1 MHDPPHRCA
10 AGALDETGLLFSLD
24 SGGSSSLLDQTS
36 EYLFD
41 VPTVSNTSL
50 FAVSQILLNSAI
62 CAGTLMLP
70 YCYTSGIAVAPLIS
84 LAFAA
89 LSYLSMHFMIACA
102 HDVRAYDYRGLFD
115 HCFGERFRWILN
127 VMICLAQLGNL
138 MIACN
143 SIGDLLSRVVRSKNP
158 IIGCPAFWIFLTTAL
173 VIFPLTWFRDMGR
186 LDVASMASIG
196 LVIVL
201 IVHSLYWA
209 IRDCVVLGFDPRH
222 EFRVATTGRVL
233 ITALGVNSL
242 AYMCHLNLFSCLA
255 TLRNCTVCR
264 AYLVARVTIGAAFV
278 LYNLFACPTW
288 LDKFDAL
295 SKGTALDHYD
305 SWNPLTIIAIVGVC
319 CLFLLSSPVIIW
331 PWRHAVNDLIFG
343 DAPMTPRRWVA
354 LGGFLAF
361 TAALLATLSDD
372 ILALCDIVGGLFSPM
387 IVLGFPAAFYLKC
400 KTRKTRTMK
409 FLAGQ
414 HAVLT
419 VVCIGSCMYDNVRKY
434 AFD

>member
-1 MHDPPHRCA
+1 MTNH
-10 AGALDETGLLFSLD
+10 LDDTGLLFSLE
-24 SGGSSSLLDQTS
+24 SSAPSSFLDNTS
-36 EYLFD
+36 DYLFD
-41 VPTVSNTSL
+41 VPTLSNTSL
-50 FAVSQILLNSAI
+50 FAVFQILLNSAI

-70 YCYTSGIAVAPLIS
+70 YCYMSGIAVAPLIS

-89 LSYLSMHFMIACA
+89 LSYLSMHFMIASA
-102 HDVRAYDYRGLFD
+102 HEVRAYDYRGLFD

-127 VMICLAQLGNL
+127 VMISLVQLGNL

-143 SIGDLLSRVVRSKNP
+143 SIGDLLSRIVRSKNP
-158 IIGCPAFWIFLTTAL
+158 IIGCPAFWIFVTTTF
-173 VIFPLTWFRDMGR
+173 VVFPLTWFRDIGR

-201 IVHSLYWA
+201 IVHSLYWL
-209 IRDCVVLGFDPRH
+209 IRDSIVLGFDPRH
-222 EFRVATTGRVL
+222 EFQVASSGRVL
-233 ITALGVNSL
+233 ITALSVNSL

-255 TLRNCTVCR
+255 TLKNCTVHR
-264 AYLVARVTIGAAFV
+264 AHLVGRVTVGAAFV

-295 SKGTALDHYD
+295 SEGTALDHYD
-305 SWNPLTIIAIVGVC
+305 SRNPITIVAIVGVC

-331 PWRHAVNDLIFG
+331 PWRHAIDNLIFG

-354 LGGFLAF
+354 LGGSLAF
-361 TAALLATLSDD
+361 AAALLATLSDD
-372 ILALCDIVGGLFSPM
+372 ILAFCDIVGGLFSPM

-400 KTRKTRTMK
+400 KSGKTRMMK
-409 FLAGQ
+409 YLTAQ
-414 HAVLT
+414 HLVLT
-419 VVCIGSCMYDNVRKY
+419 VVCIGSCVYDNVREY